1 MTRQGNNLERVQRAY
16 VLEAPTLGDFLADIV
31 QARRFIAL
39 GILAGLLSAAL
50 FTALAMPF
58 YRAEMTI
65 APATPLNGA
74 QFSPVT
80 AEGNFSALNYVLQ
93 HMSAG
98 SAPEFIRFET
108 VYAGPSVAA
117 LLLEDPNILKGLRYE
132 RTFRGIRQEQNW
144 SPEKLSD
151 YIARRVK
158 ILPVGSTSLRK
169 MRYLHSD
176 RRFASYFLR
185 RTHALTDGLIRQRL
199 KAEAQERAN
208 YLKDALQKAAHPEH
222 KRALTGLLLEQ
233 ERLLMLVSIDQP
245 FAASLGEPPSSSLKP
260 TWPDKLL
267 VFPAFVFVG
276 GMIGF
281 ILHGFRTG
289 LRTTRKATPIIES
302 AENPEPVAEKTPE
315 AEEDTGEILSTWY
328 RLGEHENANQRPV
341 SRTMPSRKSSK
352 RAG

>member
-1 MTRQGNNLERVQRAY
+1 MTKIGGNPEQMQRITA
-16 VLEAPTLGDFLADIV
+16 LEAPTLGDFLADIV

-39 GILAGLLSAAL
+39 GMLAGLLIAAL
-50 FTALAMPF
+50 FTALATAF

-117 LLLEDPNILKGLRYE
+117 LLLEDPKILKGLRYE
-132 RTFRGIRQEQNW
+132 RTFKRLRRNQNW

-158 ILPVGSTSLRK
+158 IVPVGSTSLRK
-169 MRYLHSD
+169 MRYLHPD

-199 KAEAQERAN
+199 KAEAQERAA
-208 YLKDALQKAAHPEH
+208 YLREALQKASHPEH

-245 FAASLGEPPSSSLKP
+245 FAASLVEPPSSSLKP
-260 TWPDKLL
+260 AWPDKLL
-267 VFPAFVFVG
+267 VFPAFVFAG

-289 LRTTRKATPIIES
+289 LRATRRGGRIES
-302 AENPEPVAEKTPE
+302 AENAQPAKEKEPP
-315 AEEDTGEILSTWY
+315 EEDTGEILSTWY